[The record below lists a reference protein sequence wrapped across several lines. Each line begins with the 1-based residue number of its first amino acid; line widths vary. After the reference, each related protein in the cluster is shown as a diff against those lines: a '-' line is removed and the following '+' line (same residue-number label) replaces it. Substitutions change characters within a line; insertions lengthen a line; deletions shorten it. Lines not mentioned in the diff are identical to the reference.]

1 MIGNPENNFGRS
13 EPVSGRDR
21 SILFKMADGYY
32 PNFQPTEFVYET
44 RRLSDDNNF
53 RITRRWVFKLT
64 FDPRQ
69 IVKKSGKESEK

>member
-53 RITRRWVFKLT
+53 RITRR
-64 FDPRQ
+64 
-69 IVKKSGKESEK
+69 